1 MIWTFLRRT
10 TFPPFRL
17 YLMASTLFIY
27 DLVISHPFLLCV
39 SWHFISP
46 YTPALAQSLPAF
58 GWETTYSV
66 LHDFCSKATGG
77 IEVPSR
83 GTRRE
88 SQHAPSATINT
99 LMMTTNGTSFK
110 ITCLLDTF
118 LQQLMGDHLRHHESK
133 PKKRTPIPSG
143 EHP

>member
-1 MIWTFLRRT
+1 MIWIFIRQMIH
-10 TFPPFRL
+10 PPYSKLFT
-17 YLMASTLFIY
+17 AGTLFIY

-39 SWHFISP
+39 SWHFIYPILLRLLSP
-46 YTPALAQSLPAF
+46 CLLLA
-58 GWETTYSV
+58 GRRHIVCCMIY
-66 LHDFCSKATGG
+66 CSKATGG